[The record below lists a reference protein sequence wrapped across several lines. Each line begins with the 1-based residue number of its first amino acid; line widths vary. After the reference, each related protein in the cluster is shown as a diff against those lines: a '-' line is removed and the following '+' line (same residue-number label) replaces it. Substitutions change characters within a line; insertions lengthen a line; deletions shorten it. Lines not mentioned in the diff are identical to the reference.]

1 MKDEKLNGI
10 PRQSSAQ
17 RFPYFQNGAATLK
30 GREAP
35 GTRLRFFGVL
45 IHAHGANHIILN
57 LTNRF
62 GEKRKGERAV
72 TPRELWRFTRSISF
86 RKKMVDP
93 CISLRPKFSLL
104 QTVLDTFLVAFQSYL
119 NLDLEWKHGK
129 QKSFFFGPAKLTI
142 LGRNRYLEKHTIGI
156 WSGSKRK

>member
-72 TPRELWRFTRSISF
+72 TPRELWRL
-86 RKKMVDP
+86 DP

-104 QTVLDTFLVAFQSYL
+104 QFLIPFWLHFKATLISTWNENMANKNPFFRLSKVNDSWKKQVFGETHYW
-119 NLDLEWKHGK
+119 NLEWIKEEITLSNG
-129 QKSFFFGPAKLTI
+129 
-142 LGRNRYLEKHTIGI
+142 
-156 WSGSKRK
+156 